1 VCVCARA
8 RARMC
13 GWVYSC
19 VSVCVRACVLA
30 CALVRLQVGA
40 CACVSIAPALNS
52 RPCSLAATAA
62 AAAAAAVPVPPPQV
76 ASTNAHRHGN
86 SLVLELVRMLLDAH
100 VVIAQA
106 RQVPREHLI
115 VDPIHLRDRSCS
127 CEQAA
132 MRGRTATGAASP
144 GGATERVRPGPRAR
158 RTRRAGAPGPPAC
171 SCRVPCAPAV
181 PPPASRPARPPPP
194 SARPPETRGM
204 NEGPPV
210 WLFVG
215 IKSFFF
221 Y

>member
-1 VCVCARA
+1 MCVCARA

-62 AAAAAAVPVPPPQV
+62 AAAAAAVPVPPPPV

-144 GGATERVRPGPRAR
+144 GGAQQSACAR
-158 RTRRAGAPGPPAC
+158 
-171 SCRVPCAPAV
+171 APARGARAALARLAHLLALVVFHVLRRCRHLHLV
-181 PPPASRPARPPPP
+181 PLAHPRHLPALAR
-194 SARPPETRGM
+194 
-204 NEGPPV
+204 EG
-210 WLFVG
+210 
-215 IKSFFF
+215 SE
-221 Y
+221 